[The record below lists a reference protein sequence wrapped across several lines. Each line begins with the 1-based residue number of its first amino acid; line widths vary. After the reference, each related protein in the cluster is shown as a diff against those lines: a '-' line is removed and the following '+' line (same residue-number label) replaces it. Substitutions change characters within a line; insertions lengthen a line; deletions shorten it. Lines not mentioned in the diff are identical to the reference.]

1 MALSSAYAPS
11 KTRASHGCERQGLT
25 GGRQDTALLGL
36 VAAGFGVGLVLGSFR
51 NLRRPGVVYL
61 PLEEPKEI
69 IALAL
74 AVAWRRGDPSPGLAN
89 FLLTVR
95 EAADS
100 PAD

>member
-1 MALSSAYAPS
+1 VSA
-11 KTRASHGCERQGLT
+11 RASQEA
-25 GGRQDTALLGL
+25 GGIQALLAL

-61 PLEEPKEI
+61 PLAEPKGTI
-69 IALAL
+69 AL
-74 AVAWRRGDPSPGLAN
+74 AVAWRRGDPSPALAN